1 MTSERRTTNAKEFGD
16 FQTPPALAE
25 AVCRLLAAGEMLP
38 ASILEPTCGVGNF
51 LVAGAQAFPAANTLL
66 AADIN
71 AAYLREAEAKLQI
84 TAAAGTAR
92 LLLGSFFD
100 LPWPNLLREL
110 PDPLLVL
117 GNPPW
122 VTNSELGALA
132 SDNLPKKSNL
142 AGHSG
147 LDAMTGK
154 SNFDISEWILT
165 RLLEWLDG
173 RRATLAMLCKTAV
186 ARRVLAQAWLKEARI
201 EGAEIRPID
210 AAQHFGAAVSACLL
224 ICRLAPGGESRHCEI
239 KTGWSQT
246 AGAASSFGWRD
257 GQLVAELS
265 SYERTKHLQGHSSHR
280 WRSGIKH
287 DCARVMELSR
297 EGDGY
302 RNGLDEVVE
311 LDEQCLFPL
320 LKSSDLANGRAAQPR
335 RHLLVTQ
342 RSVSDDTAQLSA
354 AAPKVWAYLQSHAEL
369 LDRRGSSIYR
379 NRARFAIFGVGDYT
393 FAPWKVAI
401 SGLYKRLR
409 FAVVGNYE
417 GKPIVLDDTACFLP
431 CRSEA
436 EAEYVADLLNSP
448 EARDF
453 FTAFLFWDA
462 KRPIT
467 VDILKRLSLP
477 RLARQLGSERELEVF
492 LANRASGIAAGDD
505 GLLQLGLFPSGR

>member
-1 MTSERRTTNAKEFGD
+1 MASGRRTASVKEFGD

-25 AVCRLLAAGEMLP
+25 EVCRWLAARGLRP

-51 LVAGAQAFPAANTLL
+51 LVAGTLAFPTANTLL

-71 AAYLREAEAKLQI
+71 AAYLREAEAKLQE
-84 TAAAGTAR
+84 TPAAGTAR
-92 LLLGSFFD
+92 FLVGSFFD
-100 LPWPNLLREL
+100 LPWPGLLRDI
-110 PDPLLVL
+110 PDPVLVL

-132 SDNLPKKSNL
+132 SDNLPEKTNL
-142 AGHSG
+142 AGRSG

-165 RLLEWLDG
+165 RLLEWLNG
-173 RRATLAMLCKTAV
+173 RQATLAMLCKTAV
-186 ARRVLAQAWLKEARI
+186 ARRVLAQAWLQAAQIEA
-201 EGAEIRPID
+201 AEIRPID
-210 AAQHFGAAVSACLL
+210 AGEHFGAAVSACLL
-224 ICRLAPGGESRHCEI
+224 VCQLAPGGASRHCGVMN
-239 KTGWSQT
+239 GWSET
-246 AGAASSFGWRD
+246 ADAAKSFGWRN
-257 GQLVAELS
+257 GQLVADLAA
-265 SYERTKHLQGHSSHR
+265 YERTRHLQGQSSHR

-287 DCARVMELSR
+287 DCARVMELSQ
-297 EGDGY
+297 EGSGY
-302 RNGLDEVVE
+302 RNGLDELVDLE
-311 LDEQCLFPL
+311 EQCLFPL
-320 LKSSDLANGRAAQPR
+320 LKSSDLANGRAAEPR

-342 RSVSDDTAQLSA
+342 RNVGDDTSLLCA
-354 AAPKVWAYLQSHAEL
+354 AAPKVWTYLQAHAEL

-401 SGLYKRLR
+401 SGLYKKLK
-409 FAVVGNYE
+409 FTIVGNRG

-431 CRSEA
+431 CRGEA
-436 EAEYVADLLNSP
+436 EAEYIAGLLNSP

-453 FTAFLFWDA
+453 LTAFLFWDA

-477 RLARQLGSERELEVF
+477 RLARQLGSEQVLDEF
-492 LANRASGIAAGDD
+492 LADRSPRIAASDD
-505 GLLQLGLFPSGR
+505 GLLQLGLFTSGR